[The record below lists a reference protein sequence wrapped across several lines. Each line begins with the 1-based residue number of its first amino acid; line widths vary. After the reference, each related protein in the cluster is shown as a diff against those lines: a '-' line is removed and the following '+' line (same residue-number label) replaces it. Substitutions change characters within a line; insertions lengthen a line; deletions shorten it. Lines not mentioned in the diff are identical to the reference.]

1 MYLRNTNNYDENT
14 FQLTPYYRISEL
26 KVQNK
31 SCRLEKTARAFA
43 LASDLISPG
52 KVLPAFASLYPQK
65 YTVID

>member
-31 SCRLEKTARAFA
+31 SCRLEKIARAFA

-52 KVLPAFASLYPQK
+52 KVLQAFASLYPQK